1 MNFTKEDEILIANKF
16 KEKYIC
22 DIIFNDDIPYIL
34 YCASDIGNILG
45 IKNIRQILACNKNN
59 IIKFKIK
66 TSHGEHNKS
75 YITLT
80 LLLKIVNKT
89 RKESSLDICNTLNI
103 NIHSNKFTCIETYSL
118 KSIIDTFSGE
128 KIIKQFKINKY
139 FVDLYFEEYNLA
151 IECDENHYNI
161 SYDNNRENEIIDEL
175 NCVFIRYKPFEK
187 DFNIFNVLNKIY
199 LHIKNFKK

>member
-1 MNFTKEDEILIANKF
+1 MNFTKENEILIANKF
-16 KEKYIC
+16 KEKYTC
-22 DIIFNDDIPYIL
+22 DIIFNDDIPYTL
-34 YCASDIGNILG
+34 YCASDIGNILNY
-45 IKNIRQILACNKNN
+45 KNINKL
-59 IIKFKIK
+59 IRTDFKYLIKSK
-66 TSHGEHNKS
+66 TKNGEHNKS

-103 NIHSNKFTCIETYSL
+103 NIHSNKFTCIETDSL

-128 KIIKQFKINKY
+128 RIIKQFKINKY
-139 FVDLYFEEYNLA
+139 YVDLYFKEYNLA
-151 IECDENHYNI
+151 IECDENHHNI